1 MFILKAKQILEQ
13 NVGNADICVAVL
25 DGPVDLTHPCFNKAK
40 ITTLDTLV
48 SNVADN
54 GPSTHHGTHVASLIF
69 GQPDS
74 SISGISPN
82 CRGLIIPVFADGSDN
97 SIAPC
102 SQIDLAHAI
111 TQAVERGAHIINIS
125 GGELVSSEETHPL
138 LGKAVRLCAEN
149 GILIVASVG
158 NEGCKCL
165 HVPAVISSTLAVGAM
180 DAHGRP
186 LDFSNWGEAY
196 QNNGILALGENIL
209 GAIPGGGVA
218 AKSGTSFAT
227 PIVSGIIALLLSIQ
241 ILGGD
246 KPDPCA
252 VRAAILQS
260 AHPCFPS
267 DDLDCYRYLKGRLN
281 IVGAYNLITK
291 KQRHATDSSS
301 SVQKAQMIGSIGIA
315 ESSKRLPVFSMQ
327 NTKNSKIAT
336 VFIHNSA
343 LDSSK
348 ALENTDSIEPKS
360 IEKEKSKKMIKQMRE
375 KNMTEFIDE
384 NCDLSK
390 GQIKVDEIKMLNIES
405 GKDTETTT
413 ANVHESD
420 VQVAE
425 LGTTNQEVVASAVMP
440 AQIPPRACGRRS
452 LVYALGMLSYDF
464 GSEAR
469 RDSFVQQMEKPPGES
484 QPCVDDPA
492 QLLPFLKENP
502 EYAEAIIWTLELDS
516 TPVYAIRPA
525 GSFASKAY
533 DRLCEFLESQIKENV
548 NRVSIPGVIAGNIK
562 LFSGQVV
569 PVIVP
574 ELRGMH
580 SWNIPTLV
588 EAVIG
593 PSPESTDE
601 QIKKAYSDKEGDIQN
616 YLNRIYY
623 ELRNL
628 GRTSQERAI
637 NYAGTDAFQTAA
649 VFESTS
655 KNGMELDTIES
666 ERSPIC
672 RPDSDC
678 WDVKLTFFD
687 PQNRLT
693 VARKVFRY
701 TIDVS
706 DVVPVTVGDVRTWY
720 VY

>member
-1 MFILKAKQILEQ
+1 MKAKQILEQ

-25 DGPVDLTHPCFNKAK
+25 DGPVDLAHPCFNKAK
-40 ITTLDTLV
+40 ITTVDTLV

-74 SISGISPN
+74 SIRGISPN
-82 CRGLIIPVFADGSDN
+82 CRGLIIPVFADGPNN

-111 TQAVERGAHIINIS
+111 TQAVEQGAHIINIS

-149 GILIVASVG
+149 GILIVAAVG
-158 NEGCKCL
+158 NEGCRCF

-241 ILGGD
+241 IRGGD

-252 VRAAILQS
+252 VRAALLQS

-267 DDLDCYRYLKGRLN
+267 DGLDCYRYLKGRLN

-291 KQRHATDSSS
+291 RQLPETDSSS
-301 SVQKAQMIGSIGIA
+301 SVQKAQMIGSIGLV
-315 ESSKRLPVFSMQ
+315 ESSKRLPVLNMQ
-327 NTKNSKIAT
+327 NTENSKIAP

-343 LDSSK
+343 LDLSK
-348 ALENTDSIEPKS
+348 ALENADSIELKS
-360 IEKEKSKKMIKQMRE
+360 IDKEKSKKIRKQMLE
-375 KNMTEFIDE
+375 ENMTELIDE

-390 GQIKVDEIKMLNIES
+390 GQLKADEIKMLNIETS
-405 GKDTETTT
+405 KDTETTPS
-413 ANVHESD
+413 VHESD

-425 LGTTNQEVVASAVMP
+425 LGTTNQEVVAPAVMP
-440 AQIPPRACGRRS
+440 AQIPPTQACGRKS

-469 RDSFVQQMEKPPGES
+469 QDSFVQKMEEPDKPKPN
-484 QPCVDDPA
+484 VYDPT
-492 QLLPFLKENP
+492 QLLPFLKKSP
-502 EYAEAIIWTLELDS
+502 EYAEALIWTLELDS
-516 TPVYAIRPA
+516 TPIYAIRPA

-533 DRLCEFLESQIKENV
+533 ERLCEFLESQINKNV
-548 NRVSIPGVIAGNIK
+548 DRVSIPGVVVGNIK
-562 LFSGQVV
+562 LFSGQVL

-580 SWNIPTLV
+580 SWNTSALI
-588 EAVIG
+588 EAVQSQL
-593 PSPESTDE
+593 PYNAAEPKKSACLYQEDE
-601 QIKKAYSDKEGDIQN
+601 LRN
-616 YLNRIYY
+616 YLNRLYY

-628 GRTSQERAI
+628 GRTSQERAM
-637 NYAGTDAFQTAA
+637 NYAGTDAFHAGKT
-649 VFESTS
+649 FENAS
-655 KNGMELDTIES
+655 KCGMELDRIEC

-687 PQNRLT
+687 PKNRLT
-693 VARKVFRY
+693 VARKVYRY

-706 DVVPVTVGDVRTWY
+706 DVIPVTVGEIRTWD
-720 VY
+720 VF